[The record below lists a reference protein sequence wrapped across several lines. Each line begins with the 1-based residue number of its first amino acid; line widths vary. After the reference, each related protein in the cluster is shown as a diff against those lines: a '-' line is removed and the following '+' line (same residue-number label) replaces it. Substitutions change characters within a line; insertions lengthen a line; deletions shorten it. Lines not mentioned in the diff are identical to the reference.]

1 MGVTGASLL
10 LTGDAGEVR
19 APRTVVWSVAVTSGG
34 MTHCTAGVK
43 FTKPHS
49 APTPQIAIVNDHLN
63 NQQIRSMVRG
73 LMLATMLQRPPP
85 PPSPGYLLSHMSLS
99 KPTGRQSPTVLV
111 VDDDA
116 DARLIY
122 SEYLRAKGCVVVT
135 ASDGRAA
142 IDKAMDLIPDAVV
155 LDLAMPRVDG
165 WTALKHLRES
175 SWTAGIPIVVLTALC
190 ESRDQAFEAGCDA
203 YLAKPCSPDV
213 LWMQLRRLFRLHP
226 QLRAPYG
233 VSQ

>member
-1 MGVTGASLL
+1 MSPS
-10 LTGDAGEVR
+10 R
-19 APRTVVWSVAVTSGG
+19 
-34 MTHCTAGVK
+34 
-43 FTKPHS
+43 
-49 APTPQIAIVNDHLN
+49 
-63 NQQIRSMVRG
+63 RSR
-73 LMLATMLQRPPP
+73 
-85 PPSPGYLLSHMSLS
+85 
-99 KPTGRQSPTVLV
+99 RQSPTILV
-111 VDDDA
+111 ADDDA

-122 SEYLRAKGCVVVT
+122 SEYLRAKGWVVIT

-165 WTALKHLRES
+165 WTALKLLRES
-175 SWTAGIPIVVLTALC
+175 SWTAGIPIVVLTALTDA
-190 ESRDQAFEAGCDA
+190 RDQAFEAGCDA

-226 QLRAPYG
+226 HTRTAYG

>member
-1 MGVTGASLL
+1 M
-10 LTGDAGEVR
+10 
-19 APRTVVWSVAVTSGG
+19 
-34 MTHCTAGVK
+34 
-43 FTKPHS
+43 
-49 APTPQIAIVNDHLN
+49 
-63 NQQIRSMVRG
+63 
-73 LMLATMLQRPPP
+73 
-85 PPSPGYLLSHMSLS
+85 
-99 KPTGRQSPTVLV
+99 SPTKRSRSHSPTILV

-122 SEYLRAKGCVVVT
+122 SEYLRAKGWVVVT

-175 SWTAGIPIVVLTALC
+175 SWTAGIPVVVLTALSD
-190 ESRDQAFEAGCDA
+190 ERDQAFEAGCDA
-203 YLAKPCSPDV
+203 YLVKPCSPDV
-213 LWMQLRRLFRLHP
+213 LWMQLRRLFRLQP
-226 QLRAPYG
+226 NTRTAYG

>member
-1 MGVTGASLL
+1 M
-10 LTGDAGEVR
+10 
-19 APRTVVWSVAVTSGG
+19 
-34 MTHCTAGVK
+34 
-43 FTKPHS
+43 
-49 APTPQIAIVNDHLN
+49 
-63 NQQIRSMVRG
+63 
-73 LMLATMLQRPPP
+73 
-85 PPSPGYLLSHMSLS
+85 
-99 KPTGRQSPTVLV
+99 SPTRRSRSSSPTILV

-122 SEYLRAKGCVVVT
+122 SEYLRAKGWVVVT

-175 SWTAGIPIVVLTALC
+175 SWTAGIPVVVLTAVS
-190 ESRDQAFEAGCDA
+190 EARDQAFEAGCDA

-226 QLRAPYG
+226 NARATYG